1 MKTKLLMLAGVCV
14 LGLVIFGLISLTTL
28 QMTKV
33 GGPHYARISQDKE
46 LLGDVLSPRAYAM
59 EAYLVA
65 RLMASAA
72 SPQELE
78 TEIRRFNELKSDYR
92 SRREYWAQALHDSP
106 LVKELNE
113 AFRPAEE
120 LLAAID
126 QELIPALRRQD
137 ATTAQSLLGTRLPP
151 LFEAHRSAIQSVA
164 QRAAAQATADEG
176 QVAAIVASRI
186 TVQVLIGLVVLASL
200 GGFTFW
206 LRCLADEQE
215 ARDRAQVEQQR
226 QQAEILRGK
235 VDSILDA
242 VQAAMDG
249 DLTREVTVHGEDA
262 VGMLGGG
269 LGQFFRDLRSSIASI
284 AGNATALGSSAEE
297 LHAISTE
304 MSANAEETSAQAN
317 VVSAAAEQVSKNVQ
331 SVATGIEQMGAS
343 IREIAGNANQAAK
356 VVEQAVRVAEATN
369 STIANLGQSSLEIG
383 QVIKVITS
391 IAEQTNL
398 LALNATIEAA
408 RAGEA
413 GKGFAVVANE
423 VKELAKETAKATE
436 DIGQRIDII
445 QSDTRGAI
453 DAIQQISRIIGQI
466 NDIAGTIASAV
477 EEQTATAREISGSVA
492 EAATGSGEIA
502 QNIISVA
509 KAAQSTT
516 QGASNSQQAAAE
528 LSRMAAELQQL
539 VGRFRFNVEGKYESA
554 AAPSHRAA
562 TRQTDDAR
570 HERPLQLGA

>member
-14 LGLVIFGLISLTTL
+14 LGLVFFGLISLTTL
-28 QMTKV
+28 QTTKV

-46 LLGDVLSPRAYAM
+46 LLADVASPRVYALD
-59 EAYLVA
+59 AYLAA
-65 RLMASAA
+65 RLMGTAS
-72 SPQELE
+72 SPEELDAL
-78 TEIRRFNELKSDYR
+78 IRRYGELKSEFH
-92 SRREYWAQALHDSP
+92 SRREYWSKVLQHSP
-106 LVKELNE
+106 LANELSE

-120 LLAAID
+120 LFMAID
-126 QELIPALRRQD
+126 QELIPALRRPD
-137 ATTAQSLLGTRLPP
+137 AAAVQAALATRLPP
-151 LFEAHRSAIQSVA
+151 LFEAHRSAIKSVA
-164 QRAAAQATADEG
+164 QQAEALSAADE
-176 QVAAIVASRI
+176 QHVAALVASRM
-186 TVQVLIGLVVLASL
+186 TVQVLIGVVLLASVS
-200 GGFTFW
+200 GFTFW

-215 ARDRAQVEQQR
+215 ARDCAQADQQR
-226 QQAEILRGK
+226 RQAEILRGK

-249 DLTREVTVHGEDA
+249 DLTREITVCGTDA
-262 VGMLGGG
+262 VGMLGAG
-269 LGQFFRDLRSSIASI
+269 LAQFFRDLRSSIASI
-284 AGNATALGSSAEE
+284 AGNATTLGSSAEE

-356 VVEQAVRVAEATN
+356 VVEQAVRVAEETNATI
-369 STIANLGQSSLEIG
+369 SKLGQSSLEIG

-436 DIGQRIDII
+436 DIGQRIEMI
-445 QSDTRGAI
+445 QSDTRGAV
-453 DAIQQISRIIGQI
+453 DAIQQISRIIRQI

-502 QNIISVA
+502 QNIVSVA
-509 KAAQSTT
+509 KAAQGTT
-516 QGASNSQQAAAE
+516 QGASNSSQAAGE

-539 VGRFRFNVEGKYESA
+539 VGRFHLDGEGKYSA
-554 AAPSHRAA
+554 AVAAPQRAIV
-562 TRQTDDAR
+562 RPRDDFR
-570 HERPLQLGA
+570 HQRPQALEA

>member
-14 LGLVIFGLISLTTL
+14 LGLAFFGLVSLTTL
-28 QMTKV
+28 QATKV
-33 GGPHYARISQDKE
+33 GGPHYARISQDKA
-46 LLGDVLSPRAYAM
+46 LLADVASPRAYAM
-59 EAYLVA
+59 EAYLAA
-65 RLMASAA
+65 RVMAAA
-72 SPQELE
+72 TSPQELE
-78 TEIRRFNELKSDYR
+78 THVRHYSELKADYQ
-92 SRREYWAQALHDSP
+92 SRREYWSKALQDSP
-106 LVKELNE
+106 LSKELNE
-113 AFRPAEE
+113 AFQPAEE
-120 LLAAID
+120 LLIAID
-126 QELIPALRRQD
+126 QDLIPALRRQD
-137 ATTAQSLLGTRLPP
+137 AAAVQAALNTRLPP
-151 LFEAHRSAIQSVA
+151 LFEAHRSAIKSVA
-164 QRAAAQATADEG
+164 QQAAAQAAADE
-176 QVAAIVASRI
+176 QLVAALVASRM
-186 TVQVLIGLVVLASL
+186 TVQVLIGMVVLASL

-215 ARDRAQVEQQR
+215 TRDHAQAEQQR
-226 QQAEILRGK
+226 TQAEILQGK
-235 VDSILDA
+235 VDSILEA

-249 DLTREVTVHGEDA
+249 DLTRDVTVHGTDA
-262 VGMLGGG
+262 VGMLGAG
-269 LGQFFRDLRSSIASI
+269 LAQFFLDLRSSIASI
-284 AGNATALGSSAEE
+284 AGNATTLGSSAEE

-356 VVEQAVRVAEATN
+356 VAEQAVRVAEQTN
-369 STIANLGQSSLEIG
+369 TTISKLGQSSLEIG

-436 DIGQRIDII
+436 DIGQRIEII
-445 QSDTRGAI
+445 QGDTRGAI

-477 EEQTATAREISGSVA
+477 EEQTATAREISGSVS

-502 QNIISVA
+502 QNIVSVA
-509 KAAQSTT
+509 KAAQGTT
-516 QGASNSQQAAAE
+516 QGASHTQQAAGE

-539 VGRFRFNVEGKYESA
+539 VGRFRFSGESRPST
-554 AAPSHRAA
+554 APMHRPV
-562 TRQTDDAR
+562 RQGDDYCR
-570 HERPLQLGA
+570 ERPLGLGA